1 MDEDFIKNLKI
12 FMEDYEKLNK
22 FCKEMFNDKLIS
34 DKVKNVYSEKYNALN
49 IHRIGK

>member
-1 MDEDFIKNLKI
+1 
-12 FMEDYEKLNK
+12 MEDYEKLNK

-34 DKVKNVYSEKYNALN
+34 DKVKNMYSEKYNALN